1 MAPRDIPPRTFRA
14 TEIYGDYWFNSEPV
28 PIIALRGSV
37 ILLCFWDYACCGSL
51 RMMSYVCE
59 WYRRYRNEGLVIVG
73 VHSPKFP
80 FGQDPG
86 NVQKALHSQGIQFPV
101 VMDNGYLIWAR
112 YQNRVRPAV
121 HIIDRDGFVRYVY
134 DGEGGY
140 LSTEREIQLLLG
152 EAGYAGEL
160 PDLME
165 PLRETDRPGVV
176 LYRPTPE
183 LFAGYQ
189 AGTVGN
195 VEGGIPESVSAYE
208 DPGIYLDGRFY
219 LEGDWLSQRES
230 LRHEGAAGPEGRVI
244 LTYSSLGVGAVCG
257 GEGKTG
263 VRVAIEQDG
272 TWLTASNKGRDVS
285 ITPDGVSYLEVQE
298 PRLHSLVENREFGSH
313 LLRLKEVG
321 RGFVLYSFCFQ
332 SGVIPEFVPHR

>member
-28 PIIALRGSV
+28 PIIALRGNV
-37 ILLCFWDYACCGSL
+37 ILLCFWDYACCSSL
-51 RMMSYVCE
+51 RMMSYVSE

-86 NVQKALHSQGIQFPV
+86 NVQKALHTLGIEFPV
-101 VMDNGYLIWAR
+101 VMDNGYLIWRR
-112 YQNRVRPAV
+112 YENRLRPAI
-121 HIIDRDGFVRYVY
+121 HMIDRDGFVRYVY

-140 LSTEREIQLLLG
+140 LSTEREIQLLLA

-165 PLRETDRPGVV
+165 PLRETDRPGMV
-176 LYRPTPE
+176 LYRASPE

-195 VEGGIPESVSAYE
+195 VEGRIPESVSSYE

-230 LRHEGAAGPEGRVI
+230 LRHEGSAEGRVI
-244 LTYSSLGVGAVCG
+244 LSYSALGVGAVCG

-263 VRVAIEQDG
+263 VRAMIEQDG
-272 TWLTASNKGRDVS
+272 AWLTAANKGEDV
-285 ITPDGVSYLEVQE
+285 TLAQDGTSYLVVQE
-298 PRLHSLVENREFGSH
+298 PRLYSLVDNKEFGSH
-313 LLRLKEVG
+313 VLRLKG
-321 RGFVLYSFCFQ
+321 AGDGFLLYSFCFQ
-332 SGVIPEFVPHR
+332 TGVIPEFVQHR